1 MSQTRTYRQTFS
13 KNSQTVLTTS
23 QKGCQSLKN
32 GKSKKFSIRKLSSNV
47 CWKKKKNCP
56 FEVWKM
62 NTLQVKTIKCNNCF
76 GSMKRNKILH
86 EAIISKHECCIFVVP
101 LVLTYFRLTKDRVLF
116 FRPETVLARVFA
128 RKLSLCLSSHAR
140 LKCLMKCW
148 HNITFVHFARKYC
161 FWFQF
166 SKLRFW
172 WICMFWGPLHPKIT
186 VLELGLSLFM

>member
-62 NTLQVKTIKCNNCF
+62 NTLQVKTIKCNNSF
-76 GSMKRNKILH
+76 GSKKRNKILH
-86 EAIISKHECCIFVVP
+86 EAIISKHKCWIFVAP
-101 LVLTYFRLTKDRVLF
+101 LVLTYFRLTKDSVLF
-116 FRPETVLARVFA
+116 FRPETIVKRVFA
-128 RKLSLCLSSHAR
+128 WKLSSCLSSHAH
-140 LKCLMKCW
+140 LKCLKKCW
-148 HNITFVHFARKYC
+148 RNMYFCAFCEKILFLVHIWWAKLC
-161 FWFQF
+161 QF
-166 SKLRFW
+166 NASPVVAKT
-172 WICMFWGPLHPKIT
+172 IN
-186 VLELGLSLFM
+186 